1 MIEALLFINE
11 DDFNSKEDILN
22 PLKKLAGETAIYG
35 VSSILGRLLNWL
47 LVPLYTNLF
56 VEAEYGIVTNL
67 MAYVAMALVILTY
80 GLETGYFR
88 FANDKGYRE
97 NVFSTTFFSV
107 TTTSLFFLLGVYFF
121 YDPIASFLNVGDRSI
136 FIVLLALTL
145 ALDAITSLPFAQLRQ
160 QNRPLRYA
168 FIKLSNIGINLGLNL
183 FFLLLCPKLNEYFP
197 DLGVTRIWNP
207 DFGIGYIFI
216 AMFVAS
222 LFNLILLIPDLVK
235 IKLQFDVALLRKVLT
250 YASPILVVSI
260 AAQINL
266 NVDKMLMPKLISDAS
281 EALSQTGIYGANFKL
296 AVIMTL
302 FIQAFRFAFEPFFFS
317 QNKDESS
324 KKLYADVL
332 KYFVILGM
340 LIFLSVIFYIDIV
353 KILIG
358 PKYRDGLDIVPMVL
372 LANFFLGIFF
382 SLSLWYKL
390 TDKTRFGAYM
400 AVGGAAITL
409 TLNIILVP
417 KMGYYGAAVA
427 ILVCSIFM
435 TITSYILGQKY
446 YPIPYQL
453 KRIATYFALGM
464 FLYFV
469 STYIVFDNHWLKMLA
484 KTPLI
489 ILFLVVV
496 FQKEKL
502 WSVLRRVK
510 GE

>member
-1 MIEALLFINE
+1 M
-11 DDFNSKEDILN
+11 N
-22 PLKKLAGETAIYG
+22 PLKKLAGETAVYG

-47 LVPLYTNLF
+47 LVPLYTILF
-56 VEAEYGIVTNL
+56 VQEEYGIVTNL

-88 FANDKGYRE
+88 FANDETYRE
-97 NVFSTTFFSV
+97 NIFSTTFISV
-107 TTTSLFFLLGVYFF
+107 TTTSLLFLASIFVFI
-121 YDPIASFLNVGDRSI
+121 DPISSFLNVPDRSN
-136 FIVLLALTL
+136 FIILLALTL
-145 ALDAITSLPFAQLRQ
+145 ALDSITSLPFAQLRQ

-183 FFLLLCPKLNEYFP
+183 FFLLLCPKLNTWFP
-197 DLGVTRIWNP
+197 ELGVTRIWNP
-207 DFGIGYIFI
+207 EIGIGYIFI

-222 LFNLILLIPDLVK
+222 LFNLILLLPDLIK
-235 IKLQFDVALLRKVLT
+235 IKWQFDMALLRKVLK

-266 NVDKMLMPKLISDAS
+266 NVDKMLMPKLISDAG

-317 QNKDESS
+317 QNKDENS

-332 KYFVILGM
+332 KYFVIFGL
-340 LIFLSVIFYIDIV
+340 LIFMGVMFYIDIV
-353 KILIG
+353 KILISTE
-358 PKYRDGLDIVPMVL
+358 YHEGLGIVPYVL

-390 TDKTRFGAYM
+390 TDKTRLGAYL
-400 AVGGAAITL
+400 AIGGAVITL
-409 TLNIILVP
+409 ALNLVLVP
-417 KMGYYGAAVA
+417 KIGYYGSAIA
-427 ILVCSIFM
+427 ILVCSVLM
-435 TITSYILGQKY
+435 TFASYALGRKH
-446 YPIPYQL
+446 YPIDYDV
-453 KRIATYFALGM
+453 KRIT
-464 FLYFV
+464 LYFGLAMLLYFL
-469 STYIVFDNHWLKMLA
+469 STCIQMDNHWLKMLA

-496 FQKEKL
+496 FQMEKL
-502 WSVLRRVK
+502 WKTLGRMIFKTRIQN
-510 GE
+510 